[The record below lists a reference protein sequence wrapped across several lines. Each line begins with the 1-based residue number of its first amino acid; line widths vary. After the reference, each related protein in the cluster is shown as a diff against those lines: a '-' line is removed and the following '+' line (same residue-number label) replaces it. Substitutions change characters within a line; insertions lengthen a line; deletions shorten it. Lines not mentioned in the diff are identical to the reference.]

1 MIQNALTKT
10 KYGGRLSFMR
20 RLPLGAS
27 LLPRFALTSIR
38 YGISK
43 PNVSWTT
50 RTLSQRRFQT
60 TDLTS
65 FDHEYD
71 TIYAL
76 STAQGR
82 AAIAIIRISGPGW
95 RDVSRASFPPVVL
108 QFADCTRYTKHCVP
122 IELLHSLEKL
132 LCESSTI
139 PPTRTTSS
147 TQP

>member
-1 MIQNALTKT
+1 MIQNALTKA

-20 RLPLGAS
+20 RLPLGVS
-27 LLPRFALTSIR
+27 LLPPFALTSIR

-43 PNVSWTT
+43 PSVSWTT
-50 RTLSQRRFQT
+50 HTLSQRRFQT

-65 FDHEYD
+65 FNHEYD

-95 RDVSRASFPPVVL
+95 QDVAEPLFP
-108 QFADCTRYTKHCVP
+108 Q
-122 IELLHSLEKL
+122 
-132 LCESSTI
+132 
-139 PPTRTTSS
+139 
-147 TQP
+147 